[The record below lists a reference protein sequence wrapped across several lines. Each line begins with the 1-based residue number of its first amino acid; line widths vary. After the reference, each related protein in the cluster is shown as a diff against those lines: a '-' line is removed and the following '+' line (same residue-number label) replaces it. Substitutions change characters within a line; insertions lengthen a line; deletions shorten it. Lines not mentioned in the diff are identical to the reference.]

1 MLKLIDVKQRYQNN
15 EDYTLKGINYSF
27 LSCGLYYIVGKS
39 GCGKSTLL
47 SLLGCIDYSFEGDIL
62 YENKSFKKMSE
73 EEKEEY
79 RYSVSSFCFQDYKA
93 NEEETLLSN
102 LRKTLFTSEMPD
114 KEIDEIIDFYLDK
127 VDLTSRKE
135 CRFKVLSLGEKKRAS
150 IIRAVIKKHRVL
162 LLDEPLSGLN
172 SSMRKRVTE
181 LLFSLSK
188 DRLVIVIT
196 HDKDEIKEKRQS

>member
-73 EEKEEY
+73 EEK
-79 RYSVSSFCFQDYKA
+79 
-93 NEEETLLSN
+93 
-102 LRKTLFTSEMPD
+102 
-114 KEIDEIIDFYLDK
+114 
-127 VDLTSRKE
+127 
-135 CRFKVLSLGEKKRAS
+135 
-150 IIRAVIKKHRVL
+150 
-162 LLDEPLSGLN
+162 
-172 SSMRKRVTE
+172 
-181 LLFSLSK
+181 
-188 DRLVIVIT
+188 
-196 HDKDEIKEKRQS
+196 